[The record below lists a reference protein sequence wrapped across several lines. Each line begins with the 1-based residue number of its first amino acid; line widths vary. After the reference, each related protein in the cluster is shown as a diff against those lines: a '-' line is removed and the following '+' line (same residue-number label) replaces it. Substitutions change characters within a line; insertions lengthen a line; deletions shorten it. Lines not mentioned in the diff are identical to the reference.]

1 MRTHRKVWLWGGPWW
16 SVQLYIGRYVSLG
29 VHVDFA
35 RPYVDLH
42 LGWLIVSIGREPYR
56 TEQVDRHRHSC
67 RGFGFDEPVL

>member
-16 SVQLYIGRYVSLG
+16 AVQLYVGRYVSLG

-56 TEQVDRHRHSC
+56 TNRVDQHRHSC